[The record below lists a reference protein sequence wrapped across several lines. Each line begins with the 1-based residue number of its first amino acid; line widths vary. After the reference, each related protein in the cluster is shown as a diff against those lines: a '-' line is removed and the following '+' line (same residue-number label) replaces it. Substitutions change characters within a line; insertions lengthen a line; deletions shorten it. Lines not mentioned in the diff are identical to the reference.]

1 MGGLF
6 KIITSLL
13 IALGISGGAASM
25 SEVTPQEA
33 TDAFLKDLS
42 GGDQQTAMEYMDN
55 RYVNFLE
62 NVKGTDEE
70 MDRLED
76 ALFKNFSYEIE
87 ETATKNDVAVAKVV
101 IKNCDFSGIMDSYEK
116 ESYTYVT
123 DNLYSDD
130 VINKEKLNKKCL
142 DIYLDQIEKT
152 AEGEPSF
159 ESEVFIPM
167 HEDGYGGWRIILS
180 DDIMKTILGELEI
193 PTNE

>member
-42 GGDQQTAMEYMDN
+42 GGNQQTTMEYMDN

-70 MDRLED
+70 ISRSM
-76 ALFKNFSYEIE
+76 FCGMKI
-87 ETATKNDVAVAKVV
+87 
-101 IKNCDFSGIMDSYEK
+101 
-116 ESYTYVT
+116 
-123 DNLYSDD
+123 
-130 VINKEKLNKKCL
+130 
-142 DIYLDQIEKT
+142 
-152 AEGEPSF
+152 
-159 ESEVFIPM
+159 
-167 HEDGYGGWRIILS
+167 GY
-180 DDIMKTILGELEI
+180 
-193 PTNE
+193 

>member
-42 GGDQQTAMEYMDN
+42 GGNQQTTMEYMDN

-123 DNLYSDD
+123 DNL
-130 VINKEKLNKKCL
+130 
-142 DIYLDQIEKT
+142 
-152 AEGEPSF
+152 
-159 ESEVFIPM
+159 
-167 HEDGYGGWRIILS
+167 
-180 DDIMKTILGELEI
+180 
-193 PTNE
+193 

>member
-42 GGDQQTAMEYMDN
+42 GGNQQTTMEYMDN

-76 ALFKNFSYEIE
+76 ALFKKEVICNRLNFLSIDGLAPGE
-87 ETATKNDVAVAKVV
+87 ELRVRAKIRYHHKPQAAKISMVDEDRLKICFDEPVRAVTPGQSAVFYDDDDCVVGGGVICND
-101 IKNCDFSGIMDSYEK
+101 
-116 ESYTYVT
+116 
-123 DNLYSDD
+123 
-130 VINKEKLNKKCL
+130 
-142 DIYLDQIEKT
+142 
-152 AEGEPSF
+152 
-159 ESEVFIPM
+159 
-167 HEDGYGGWRIILS
+167 R
-180 DDIMKTILGELEI
+180 
-193 PTNE
+193 